1 MDIEEQN
8 RAYYDSLEQ
17 DIEKEMLKEI
27 EEIDRQTKVAEQER
41 QIELEKKLQTELEIK
56 KQLELEL
63 EMKQNQ
69 PTKDELRQ
77 RRLKFYENKK

>member
-41 QIELEKKLQTELEIK
+41 QIELEKKLQIKLEIK
-56 KQLELEL
+56 KQLELEV
-63 EMKQNQ
+63 EMTQNQ
-69 PTKDELRQ
+69 PTKEELRQ
-77 RRLKFYENKK
+77 RRLKFYEK